1 MSLTAWRPKDLKKKM
16 KLKLSQLGRAWQKPI
31 QAPFGN
37 LSFLHASWDAY
48 KILSNIVARRQ
59 GFQKRPRQDAGDGS
73 RGFRIKHGSN

>member
-48 KILSNIVARRQ
+48 KILSNIGGPQ
-59 GFQKRPRQDAGDGS
+59 AGIPETTPSGRWGWESGVPDQAWV
-73 RGFRIKHGSN
+73 